1 MAATGGHSQG
11 CRQRRRRS
19 TAAVVCSGALLTVAT
34 GLLTAG
40 AAGAHASASRAR
52 PGAGSGPRGVLPV
65 DQPAADRAGA
75 YWSGRL
81 TQPEPSAQP
90 AAPRPDSSG
99 SARPGPG
106 GATAR
111 APSPAPD
118 GRGQSGDGPGADAGG
133 AQAQAQGAAP
143 GAAMAVSDP
152 LEGSAFGGLPQVG
165 AIFSLSDGSPS
176 GHFCSGSVVASP
188 AGDVVVTA
196 AHCVYSSSDGSY
208 LTDIAFVPGYHD
220 GQDPYGVWTPSKII
234 VDPRWMD
241 DADPDYDV
249 AFLIVGQDGS
259 DRRIQDEV
267 GADALGIGA
276 SPAALTRVVGYP
288 ETTEQPLSCTNFT
301 KPFSATQLEFDC
313 AGFPDGT
320 SGGPFL
326 TGVDP
331 VTGLGTVVGVIG
343 GYEEGGDTPDV
354 SYSVAFGDAVAQLF
368 AQAEAAG

>member
-1 MAATGGHSQG
+1 MAATGGHTEQ

-19 TAAVVCSGALLTVAT
+19 TAAVVCSGALLTLAT
-34 GLLTAG
+34 GLLTAD
-40 AAGAHASASRAR
+40 AQGAHALASRAR
-52 PGAGSGPRGVLPV
+52 PGTGAGPRGVLPV
-65 DQPAADRAGA
+65 AGPEASRAGA
-75 YWSGRL
+75 YWSSRL
-81 TQPEPSAQP
+81 ATPEPSAQP
-90 AAPRPDSSG
+90 AVPRPGSSG
-99 SARPGPG
+99 SARPEPAGQTP
-106 GATAR
+106 R
-111 APSPAPD
+111 LPSPAPD
-118 GRGQSGDGPGADAGG
+118 APGLSEGIQAGAGGPGSSAEA
-133 AQAQAQGAAP
+133 AAP
-143 GAAMAVSDP
+143 GTGMSVSDP

-176 GHFCSGSVVASP
+176 GHYCSGSVVSSP
-188 AGDVVVTA
+188 AGDMVVTA

-220 GQDPYGVWTPSKII
+220 GEDPYGVWTPSKII

-249 AFLIVGQDGS
+249 AFLIVGQAGS
-259 DRRIQDEV
+259 NERIEDAV
-267 GADALGIGA
+267 GGDALGVGG
-276 SPAALTRVVGYP
+276 SPTALTRVIGYP
-288 ETTEQPLSCTNFT
+288 ESTDQPLTCTNFT
-301 KPFSATQLEFDC
+301 KPMSATQLEFDC
-313 AGFPDGT
+313 AGYPGGT

-354 SYSVAFGDAVAQLF
+354 SYSIYFGDAVAQLF

>member
-1 MAATGGHSQG
+1 MAAPGGHTEE

-19 TAAVVCSGALLTVAT
+19 TAAVVCSGALLTIAT

-40 AAGAHASASRAR
+40 AQGAHALASRAR
-52 PGAGSGPRGVLPV
+52 PGAGPGPRGVLPV
-65 DQPAADRAGA
+65 AGPEASRAGA
-75 YWSGRL
+75 YWSSRL
-81 TQPEPSAQP
+81 ATPEPSAQP
-90 AAPRPDSSG
+90 AVPRPGSSG
-99 SARPGPG
+99 SARPGPS
-106 GATAR
+106 GAAPLT
-111 APSPAPD
+111 PSPAPD
-118 GRGQSGDGPGADAGG
+118 GRGLSDGADSQDGG
-133 AQAQAQGAAP
+133 SAPSAETAAP
-143 GAAMAVSDP
+143 GAGMSVSDP
-152 LEGSAFGGLPQVG
+152 LEGTAFAGLPQVG
-165 AIFSLSDGSPS
+165 AIFSLSNGSPS
-176 GHFCSGSVVASP
+176 GHYCSGSVVASP

-234 VDPRWMD
+234 VDPHWMD

-259 DRRIQDEV
+259 GARVQDAV
-267 GADALGIGA
+267 GGDALGIGA
-276 SPAALTRVVGYP
+276 SPTALTRVIGYP
-288 ETTEQPLSCTNFT
+288 ESTEQPLTCTNFT
-301 KPFSATQLEFDC
+301 KPFSPTQLEFDC
-313 AGFPDGT
+313 AGYPGGT

-326 TGVDP
+326 TEVDP

-354 SYSVAFGDAVAQLF
+354 SYSVYFGDAAAQLF

>member
-1 MAATGGHSQG
+1 MAATGGHTEQ

-19 TAAVVCSGALLTVAT
+19 TAAVVCSGALLALAT

-40 AAGAHASASRAR
+40 AQGADASASRAR
-52 PGAGSGPRGVLPV
+52 PGEGPGQRGVLPV
-65 DQPAADRAGA
+65 AGPEASRAGA
-75 YWSGRL
+75 YWSSRL
-81 TQPEPSAQP
+81 ATPEPSAQP
-90 AAPRPDSSG
+90 PVPRPGSSG
-99 SARPGPG
+99 SARPGAESKAPHV
-106 GATAR
+106 
-111 APSPAPD
+111 PSPASD
-118 GRGQSGDGPGADAGG
+118 NRGLSNGAQVEAGGPGSSAE
-133 AQAQAQGAAP
+133 AAP
-143 GAAMAVSDP
+143 GAGMSVSDP
-152 LEGSAFGGLPQVG
+152 LQGSAFSGLPQVG

-176 GHFCSGSVVASP
+176 GHYCSGSVVASP
-188 AGDVVVTA
+188 AGDMVVTA

-249 AFLIVGQDGS
+249 AFLIVGQAGS
-259 DRRIQDEV
+259 GERIEDAV
-267 GADALGIGA
+267 GGDALGTGG
-276 SPAALTRVVGYP
+276 SPTALTRVIGYP
-288 ETTEQPLSCTNFT
+288 EATEEPLTCTNFT
-301 KPFSATQLEFDC
+301 TPVSATQLEFDC
-313 AGFPDGT
+313 AGYPGGT

-354 SYSVAFGDAVAQLF
+354 SYSVYFGDAVAQLF